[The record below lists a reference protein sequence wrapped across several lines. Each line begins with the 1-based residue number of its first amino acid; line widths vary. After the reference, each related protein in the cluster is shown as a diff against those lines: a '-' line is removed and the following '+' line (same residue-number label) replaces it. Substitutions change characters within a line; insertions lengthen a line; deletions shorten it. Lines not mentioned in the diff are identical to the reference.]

1 VTWSGYYHPL
11 PPNRILDSRFGVQG
25 ISGKLGPGGTFDV
38 PVTNIGG
45 VPAQASGVTAVVLN
59 VTVTDPSAASFLTV
73 YPTGVPRPTAS
84 NLNFGQGQ
92 TVPNLAIVKVGAFG
106 KVSVYNCC
114 GFTHV
119 IFDVVGW
126 YGGAGTDG
134 TLFESLSPN
143 RILDTRVGFGYP
155 GKLGHNGT
163 AGIDV
168 TAGGVPEGVKAVV
181 LNATAT
187 EATAAGYIT
196 VYPSN
201 AAKPNASNLNFAPGQ
216 TVPNLV
222 MVKVPPNGIVN
233 VYNAA
238 GQVHVIFDV
247 VGYFE

>member
-1 VTWSGYYHPL
+1 
-11 PPNRILDSRFGVQG
+11 
-25 ISGKLGPGGTFDV
+25 
-38 PVTNIGG
+38 
-45 VPAQASGVTAVVLN
+45 
-59 VTVTDPSAASFLTV
+59 
-73 YPTGVPRPTAS
+73 
-84 NLNFGQGQ
+84 
-92 TVPNLAIVKVGAFG
+92 
-106 KVSVYNCC
+106 VSVYNCC

-126 YGGAGTDG
+126 YGGAGMDG

-143 RILDTRVGFGYP
+143 RILDTRVGFGFP

-163 AGIDV
+163 AAVDV
-168 TAGGVPEGVKAVV
+168 TAGGVAEGAKAVV

-247 VGYFE
+247 VGYFELPP